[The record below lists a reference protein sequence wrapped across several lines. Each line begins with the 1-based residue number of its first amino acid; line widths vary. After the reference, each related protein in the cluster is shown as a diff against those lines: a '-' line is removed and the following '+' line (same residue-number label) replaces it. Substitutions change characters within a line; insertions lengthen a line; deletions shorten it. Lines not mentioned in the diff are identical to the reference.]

1 MPVINNA
8 DSQLVMTQA
17 FVITKR
23 LGIIP
28 HFTHRTV
35 LRTDERVEGMSQ
47 TSNDRLQF
55 SINESVWLRNDA
67 PAEEILSMALEPDIT
82 VEENWNDVTIK
93 GYLRLTGEY
102 KPAEVPEAA
111 VDAEHNAAPFRTI
124 DEIMETG
131 NGTDTLEHHFP
142 IDITIPADR
151 VPSLEDLFVVID
163 SFDYELSEHRHI
175 QLQADIAITGLTNN
189 NPVDRTEKPKAKAPV
204 EQPAPTP
211 AKPEKAKETAPA
223 QKPAAKAPA
232 KKEEKPLKAQ
242 KENKT
247 EKPGA
252 KKAVEA
258 APTSKAAEEPAKKE
272 PAKKEPAK
280 KEAAKKAQKPASKG
294 KRTLGEKQPISGE
307 FEEMPTDRLN
317 DEEDVDFHYE
327 AFRKPDAE
335 TNEDGSPLVAF
346 KGMIPNDSQNINRSE
361 AITPAAPQAA
371 PSPAAAPQ
379 VEATPSSEESAQEQV
394 PESGK
399 KSSDMTSLYLTKV
412 LAGDDKEQKT
422 RVKICIVQSGESLE
436 SISERYHVPV
446 TSLLRK
452 NALTSGKIEAGEL
465 LYIPKGAKAAKDES

>member
-1 MPVINNA
+1 
-8 DSQLVMTQA
+8 
-17 FVITKR
+17 
-23 LGIIP
+23 
-28 HFTHRTV
+28 
-35 LRTDERVEGMSQ
+35 MSQ

-102 KPAEVPEAA
+102 KPADVPDAA
-111 VDAEHNAAPFRTI
+111 VDSEHNAAPFRTI

-189 NPVDRTEKPKAKAPV
+189 NPADRTEKLKAKPPV
-204 EQPAPTP
+204 EQPAATP

-232 KKEEKPLKAQ
+232 KKEEKPLKPEKSVKAQ
-242 KENKT
+242 KEDKP
-247 EKPGA
+247 EKPVKAQKGDKPEKPVA
-252 KKAVEA
+252 KKIAEP
-258 APTSKAAEEPAKKE
+258 APKSKAAEEPAKKE
-272 PAKKEPAK
+272 PAKK
-280 KEAAKKAQKPASKG
+280 AQKPASKG
-294 KRTLGEKQPISGE
+294 KRILGEKQPVSGE

-327 AFRKPDAE
+327 AFRKPDDE
-335 TNEDGSPLVAF
+335 TNADGSPLVAF
-346 KGMIPNDSQNINRSE
+346 KGMAQDGSQTTGRSE
-361 AITPAAPQAA
+361 TITPAASQSA
-371 PSPAAAPQ
+371 PSPVAAPQ
-379 VEATPSSEESAQEQV
+379 GEATPSSEESAQEQV
-394 PESGK
+394 PDSGK
-399 KSSDMTSLYLTKV
+399 KDSDMTSLYLTKV
-412 LAGDDKEQKT
+412 LSGDEKEQKT

-452 NALTSGKIEAGEL
+452 NALTSGEIEAGEL
-465 LYIPKGAKAAKDES
+465 LYIPKSTKAAKDES

>member
-1 MPVINNA
+1 
-8 DSQLVMTQA
+8 
-17 FVITKR
+17 
-23 LGIIP
+23 
-28 HFTHRTV
+28 
-35 LRTDERVEGMSQ
+35 MSQ

-102 KPAEVPEAA
+102 KPAEVPDT
-111 VDAEHNAAPFRTI
+111 VLDAEHNAAPFRTI
-124 DEIMETG
+124 DEIMDTG

-189 NPVDRTEKPKAKAPV
+189 SAGDRTEKPKPKTKTPV
-204 EQPAPTP
+204 EQPAATP
-211 AKPEKAKETAPA
+211 AKPEKAKEAAPA

-232 KKEEKPLKAQ
+232 KKEEKPLKPEKPLKAKKEDKSEKPVKAQ
-242 KENKT
+242 KE
-247 EKPGA
+247 EKPEKPVA
-252 KKAVEA
+252 KKTAEPV
-258 APTSKAAEEPAKKE
+258 PTAKTAE
-272 PAKKEPAK
+272 
-280 KEAAKKAQKPASKG
+280 EAAKKETAKKTQKPASKG

-335 TNEDGSPLVAF
+335 SNEDGSPLVAF
-346 KGMIPNDSQNINRSE
+346 KGMIQDGSQNTGRSE
-361 AITPAAPQAA
+361 TITPAAPQAA
-371 PSPAAAPQ
+371 PSPEAAPQ
-379 VEATPSSEESAQEQV
+379 EATTPSPDESAQEQV
-394 PESGK
+394 PDSGK

-412 LAGDDKEQKT
+412 LAGDEKEQKT
-422 RVKICIVQSGESLE
+422 RVKICIVQAGESLE

-452 NALTSGKIEAGEL
+452 NALTSGEIEAGEL
-465 LYIPKGAKAAKDES
+465 LYIPKSTKAAKDES

>member
-1 MPVINNA
+1 
-8 DSQLVMTQA
+8 
-17 FVITKR
+17 
-23 LGIIP
+23 
-28 HFTHRTV
+28 
-35 LRTDERVEGMSQ
+35 MSQ

-55 SINESVWLRNDA
+55 SINESVWLKNDA

-102 KPAEVPEAA
+102 KPADVPDAA
-111 VDAEHNAAPFRTI
+111 VDSEHNAAPFRTI

-151 VPSLEDLFVVID
+151 VPNLEDLFVVID

-189 NPVDRTEKPKAKAPV
+189 NPVDRTEKPKAKPPV
-204 EQPAPTP
+204 EQPAATP

-232 KKEEKPLKAQ
+232 KKEEKPIKPEKSVKAQKEEKPVKPLKAQ
-242 KENKT
+242 KE
-247 EKPGA
+247 EKPEKPVKAQKEDKPEKPVA
-252 KKAVEA
+252 KKFAEP
-258 APTSKAAEEPAKKE
+258 APKSKAAED
-272 PAKKEPAK
+272 PAK
-280 KEAAKKAQKPASKG
+280 KEAAKNVQKPASKG
-294 KRTLGEKQPISGE
+294 KRILGEKQPISGE

-327 AFRKPDAE
+327 AFRKPDDE
-335 TNEDGSPLVAF
+335 TNADGSPLVAF
-346 KGMIPNDSQNINRSE
+346 KGMAQDGSQNTGRSE
-361 AITPAAPQAA
+361 TTTPAAPQAA
-371 PSPAAAPQ
+371 PSPVAAPQ
-379 VEATPSSEESAQEQV
+379 VEATPSSEESEQEQV
-394 PESGK
+394 PDSGK
-399 KSSDMTSLYLTKV
+399 KDSDMTSLYLTKV
-412 LAGDDKEQKT
+412 LSGDEKEQKT

-452 NALTSGKIEAGEL
+452 NALTSGEIEAGEL
-465 LYIPKGAKAAKDES
+465 LYIPKSTKAAKDES

>member
-1 MPVINNA
+1 
-8 DSQLVMTQA
+8 
-17 FVITKR
+17 
-23 LGIIP
+23 
-28 HFTHRTV
+28 
-35 LRTDERVEGMSQ
+35 
-47 TSNDRLQF
+47 
-55 SINESVWLRNDA
+55 
-67 PAEEILSMALEPDIT
+67 
-82 VEENWNDVTIK
+82 
-93 GYLRLTGEY
+93 
-102 KPAEVPEAA
+102 
-111 VDAEHNAAPFRTI
+111 
-124 DEIMETG
+124 
-131 NGTDTLEHHFP
+131 
-142 IDITIPADR
+142 

-189 NPVDRTEKPKAKAPV
+189 NSVDRTEKPKAKAPV
-204 EQPAPTP
+204 EQPVAMP
-211 AKPEKAKETAPA
+211 AKPEKAKEAAPA
-223 QKPAAKAPA
+223 QKPAAKAPV
-232 KKEEKPLKAQ
+232 KKEEKPLKPEKPLKAQ
-242 KENKT
+242 KEDKP
-247 EKPGA
+247 EKPVA
-252 KKAVEA
+252 KKAAEP

-272 PAKKEPAK
+272 SAKKV
-280 KEAAKKAQKPASKG
+280 QKPESKG

-346 KGMIPNDSQNINRSE
+346 KGMIQDGSQDIDRSE
-361 AITPAAPQAA
+361 TTTPAAPQAA
-371 PSPAAAPQ
+371 PSPVATPQ
-379 VEATPSSEESAQEQV
+379 EEATPSSEESAQEQV

-412 LAGDDKEQKT
+412 LAGDEKEQKT

-452 NALTSGKIEAGEL
+452 NALTSGEIEAGEL